1 MLNTRHNDLAKLLCE
16 FAREAGMR
24 ANCEQIAVE
33 LPTPGVT
40 EDTGET
46 AENKKVTRTADVR
59 IEAEEGHPVT
69 WIDVAIHCSMQSCRA
84 DPKPNKA
91 GRAVRQGE
99 QAKYRQWGLSPKDPT
114 RKEGRLIPAIFES
127 QGRMGRKLVEE
138 LQRWA
143 QKFAKR
149 HCGEGEF
156 EESVVQTAVFK
167 RWRQKLSVA
176 LQKGNAAVF
185 RACMGCQVIQGDPE
199 SLNQALV

>member
-1 MLNTRHNDLAKLLCE
+1 MLNTKHNDLAKLLCE

-24 ANCEQIAVE
+24 ANCAQIAVE

-40 EDTGET
+40 EDNGET
-46 AENKKVTRTADVR
+46 AENKKVARMADVR

-69 WIDVAIHCSMQSCRA
+69 WIDVAVHCSMQSCRG

-127 QGRMGRKLVEE
+127 QGRMGGKLVARTPKVGPYVREE
-138 LQRWA
+138 TLRRRGVRRERGPDGRA
-143 QKFAKR
+143 QKMAPEVER
-149 HCGEGEF
+149 DSSE
-156 EESVVQTAVFK
+156 
-167 RWRQKLSVA
+167 RQRGS
-176 LQKGNAAVF
+176 F
-185 RACMGCQVIQGDPE
+185 RASMGCQVIQGDPE
-199 SLNQALV
+199 SLFQVLV

>member
-1 MLNTRHNDLAKLLCE
+1 M
-16 FAREAGMR
+16 AR
-24 ANCEQIAVE
+24 
-33 LPTPGVT
+33 PPKT
-40 EDTGET
+40 
-46 AENKKVTRTADVR
+46 KKVTRAADVR

-69 WIDVAIHCSMQSCRA
+69 WVDVAIHCSMQSCRG

-91 GRAVRQGE
+91 GQAVRQGE
-99 QAKYRQWGLSPKDPT
+99 QANYRQWGLSPKDPT

-143 QKFAKR
+143 QTFAKK

-156 EESVVQTAVFK
+156 EESVVQTAVLK
-167 RWRQKLSVA
+167 RWRQKLSVT

-185 RACMGCQVIQGDPE
+185 RASMGCQVIQGDPE
-199 SLNQALV
+199 SLNQAMV

>member
-16 FAREAGMR
+16 FAREAGIR

-33 LPTPGVT
+33 LPTPRVT
-40 EDTGET
+40 DDTGET

-69 WIDVAIHCSMQSCRA
+69 WIDVAIHCSMQSCRG

-99 QAKYRQWGLSPKDPT
+99 QAKYRQWGLTPKDPT
-114 RKEGRLIPAIFES
+114 RKEGRMIPAIFES
-127 QGRMGRKLVEE
+127 QGRMGGKLVEE

-143 QKFAKR
+143 QKFAKKY
-149 HCGEGEF
+149 CGEGEF
-156 EESVVQTAVFK
+156 EESVVQTAVLK
-167 RWRQKLSVA
+167 RCRQKLSVT
-176 LQKGNAAVF
+176 LQKGNAAIF
-185 RACMGCQVIQGDPE
+185 RACMGCQVVRGDFEP
-199 SLNQALV
+199 LNQVLV